1 MTVCSLRSQISLA
14 SKNRAPIHHYAST
27 KFLRP
32 GQSLIFSPRHEHC
45 VAFCGKFF
53 WKCLVLGAIWRALR
67 NLDASVLRGERDNFI
82 YANPLD
88 NSKHRSRANSRLSEG
103 RKGHVLSCN
112 IDYRIPW
119 LNPSMFPFTTQHV
132 VIVPE
137 RTSDCPEEKLSKHP
151 DNGRRDIRAMGY
163 ILVRWVSNNLVPV
176 LARQKSMDF
185 KTPIETGRNCRN

>member
-1 MTVCSLRSQISLA
+1 MGIALCFVG
-14 SKNRAPIHHYAST
+14 N
-27 KFLRP
+27 
-32 GQSLIFSPRHEHC
+32 
-45 VAFCGKFF
+45 FF
-53 WKCLVLGAIWRALR
+53 ESVWFWAIWRALR
-67 NLDASVLRGERDNFI
+67 NIDASMLRGKRDHYI
-82 YANPLD
+82 HAHPLD

-103 RKGHVLSCN
+103 RNSHVLSCN

-163 ILVRWVSNNLVPV
+163 IFVQWVSNNLVPV